1 MIEFFSNRMIIAGF
15 SGWFIAQVLKFFV
28 DWWVEKGA
36 HFERFVGS
44 GGMPSSHSALV
55 MAIAVSIGKYQGM
68 DSAVFALALA
78 FAAVAMYDAAGVRRE
93 TGVQAKLL
101 NRMIEAWHM
110 EGDLQFEKKLKE
122 FVGHTPLE
130 VFAGAILG
138 GIIGFLV

>member
-1 MIEFFSNRMIIAGF
+1 MQEILNNKMVIAAF
-15 SGWFIAQVLKFFV
+15 LGWFLAQVFKFLL
-28 DWWVEKGA
+28 DCWVEKKV

-55 MAIAVSIGKYQGM
+55 MALVTSVGRYQGM
-68 DSAVFALALA
+68 GSAEFAISLA
-78 FAAVAMYDAAGVRRE
+78 FAAIVMYDASGVRRE
-93 TGVQAKLL
+93 TGRQAKLL

-130 VFAGAILG
+130 VMAGAILG
-138 GIIGFLV
+138 IITGALI